1 MTSLTLNWLSATKL
15 TKLFKSGDASP
26 VDAARACLAQIAA
39 IDDKIN
45 AMSLVDEKTTLKQAR
60 ASERRWHKKANIGP
74 LDGVPLLIKD
84 LLLVKGWPTLRGS
97 KTVSP
102 DQPWEHDAPS
112 VARLREAGCVFMGMT
127 TTPEFGWKGVTDSL
141 LNGITRNPWDLSKT
155 PGGSSGGSAA
165 GLAAGYAPLALGTD
179 GGGSIRIP
187 AGFTGV
193 YGLKPSFG
201 RVPAWPLSPFGTVAH
216 IGPMTRHV
224 EDAALMMDELTK
236 PDARD
241 WHSLPYDAVDY
252 AHKLKRDVKDMVFA
266 YSPKLGF
273 DVAVED
279 DVARLVK
286 QAVIKLRKA
295 GAKVVE
301 IDPGFKDPAATF
313 RTVWWLGVRGA
324 FGHLPAEKLA
334 LLEPALRDVVA
345 QSKAIS
351 IDEMI
356 AATKARGELGS
367 QMRQFMENYD
377 ALLTPTLPITAF
389 EAGQLQPGN
398 PDPHGK
404 WVNWT
409 PFSYPFNLTQQPAAS
424 VPIGLAKNALPVG
437 LHIVGRMFEDKKV
450 LKISAAVEAAHKFHA
465 QKPPLFV

>member
-1 MTSLTLNWLSATKL
+1 MTSSDLHWLSATQL
-15 TKLFKSGDASP
+15 TKLFKRGDASP
-26 VDAARACLAQIAA
+26 VDVTRACLAQIAA
-39 IDDKIN
+39 LDGKIN

-84 LLLVKGWPTLRGS
+84 LLLVNGWPTSRGS
-97 KTVSP
+97 KTVNVNQ
-102 DQPWEHDAPS
+102 DWLYDAPS
-112 VARLREAGCVFMGMT
+112 VARLREAGTVFMGLT
-127 TTPEFGWKGVTDSL
+127 TTPEFGWKGVTDSPL
-141 LNGITRNPWDLSKT
+141 TGITRNPWNLDKT

-187 AGFTGV
+187 ASFTGV

-224 EDAALMMDELTK
+224 EDAALMMDEITK

-252 AHKLKRDVKDMVFA
+252 AHKLKTDLKDMVFA

-273 DVAVED
+273 DVAVEG

-286 QAVIKLRKA
+286 SAVAKLRKA
-295 GAKVVE
+295 GAKIVE

-313 RTVWWLGVRGA
+313 RTVWWLGVRAA
-324 FGHLPAEKLA
+324 FGHLGEDKLA
-334 LLEPALRDVVA
+334 LLEPALRDVVE

-367 QMRQFMENYD
+367 QMRQFMEKYD
-377 ALLTPTLPITAF
+377 ALLLPTMPITAF
-389 EAGQLQPGN
+389 EAGRLQPGD
-398 PDPHGK
+398 PDNKGK

-409 PFSYPFNLTQQPAAS
+409 PLTYPFNLTQQPAAS
-424 VPIGLAKNALPVG
+424 VPCGIAANGLPVG
-437 LHIVGRMFEDKKV
+437 LQIVGRMFEDRKV
-450 LKISAAVEAAHKFHA
+450 LRISAAVENAVGVFRS
-465 QKPPLFV
+465 PIST

>member
-1 MTSLTLNWLSATKL
+1 MTNQNLHQLSATQL
-15 TKLFKSGDASP
+15 TKLFKRGEASP
-26 VDAARACLAQIAA
+26 VDVARACLAQIAA
-39 IDDKIN
+39 FDGKIN
-45 AMSLVDEKTTLKQAR
+45 AMCLVDEKATLKQAR

-74 LDGVPLLIKD
+74 LDGVPLLIKN

-97 KTVSP
+97 KTVNINQ
-102 DQPWEHDAPS
+102 DWLYDAPS
-112 VARLREAGCVFMGMT
+112 VARLREAGTVFMGLT
-127 TTPEFGWKGVTDSL
+127 TTPEFGWKGVTDSPL
-141 LNGITRNPWDLSKT
+141 TGITRNPWNLDKT

-187 AGFTGV
+187 AAFAGV

-216 IGPMTRHV
+216 IGPMTRCV
-224 EDAALMMDELTK
+224 QDSALMMDEISK

-286 QAVIKLRKA
+286 AAVAKLRKA
-295 GAKVVE
+295 GAKIVE

-313 RTVWWLGVRGA
+313 RTVWWLGVRAA
-324 FGHLPAEKLA
+324 FGHLGEDKLA
-334 LLEPALRDVVA
+334 LLDPALRDVVE
-345 QSKAIS
+345 QSQSIS

-367 QMRQFMENYD
+367 QMRQFMEKYD
-377 ALLTPTLPITAF
+377 ALLLPTLPITAF
-389 EAGQLQPGN
+389 EAGRLQPGD
-398 PDPHGK
+398 PDNKGK

-409 PFSYPFNLTQQPAAS
+409 PFTYAFNLTQQPAAS
-424 VPIGLAKNALPVG
+424 VPCGIAKNGLPVG
-437 LHIVGRMFEDKKV
+437 LQIVGRMFEDRKV
-450 LKISAAVEAAHKFHA
+450 LQISAAVEDAVGVF
-465 QKPPLFV
+465 QQPLST